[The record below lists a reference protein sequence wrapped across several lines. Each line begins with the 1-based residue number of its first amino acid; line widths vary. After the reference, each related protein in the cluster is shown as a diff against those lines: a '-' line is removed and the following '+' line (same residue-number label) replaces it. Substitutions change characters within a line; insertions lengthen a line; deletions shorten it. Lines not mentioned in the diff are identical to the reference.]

1 MPTTTPPKRKT
12 NRRSARQWRT
22 ILRRFDK
29 SDLSPADFCHQQK
42 LALPSFRR
50 WQRKQLAEAN
60 TAVPGFV
67 ELQPAAASPGLETPW
82 TLELDLPGGG
92 RLRIQSGL

>member
-1 MPTTTPPKRKT
+1 MQTTTSPKRKP
-12 NRRSARQWRT
+12 NRRSAKQWRT

-29 SDLSPADFCHQQK
+29 SSLSPTEFCHKQN
-42 LALPSFRR
+42 LSLPAFHR
-50 WQRKQLAEAN
+50 WRRKQLAEAS
-60 TAVPGFV
+60 AIGFV
-67 ELQPAAASPGLETPW
+67 ELQPATASPKLETPW

>member
-1 MPTTTPPKRKT
+1 MQTTTPPKRKL
-12 NRRSARQWRT
+12 NRRSAKQWRA

-29 SDLSPADFCHQQK
+29 SDLSPADFCRQQK
-42 LALPSFRR
+42 LALPSFRG
-50 WQRKQLAEAN
+50 WQRKQLAEAS
-60 TAVPGFV
+60 TAGFV
-67 ELQPAAASPGLETPW
+67 ELQPPAATPNLETPW

>member
-1 MPTTTPPKRKT
+1 MQTTAPPKRKI
-12 NRRSARQWRT
+12 NRRSAKQWRA

-29 SDLSPADFCHQQK
+29 SDLSPADFCLQQK

-50 WQRKQLAEAN
+50 WQRKQLAEDSAS
-60 TAVPGFV
+60 GFV
-67 ELQPAAASPGLETPW
+67 ELQPPVAPPKFETPW

>member
-1 MPTTTPPKRKT
+1 MQTTAQPKRKF
-12 NRRSARQWRT
+12 NRRSAKQWRA

-29 SDLSPADFCHQQK
+29 SGLSPADFCRQQK
-42 LALPSFRR
+42 LSLPAFRR
-50 WQRKQLAEAN
+50 WHRKQLAEAS
-60 TAVPGFV
+60 TAGFI
-67 ELQPAAASPGLETPW
+67 ELQPPAATQNVETPW